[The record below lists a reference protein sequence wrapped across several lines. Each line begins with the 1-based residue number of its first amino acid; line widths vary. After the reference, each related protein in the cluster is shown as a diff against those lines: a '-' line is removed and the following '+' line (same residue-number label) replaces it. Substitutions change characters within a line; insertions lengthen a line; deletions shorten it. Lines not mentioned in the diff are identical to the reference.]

1 MHVGGPSCGARGQR
15 GHGRTQHTRAACVCA
30 KGSETGV
37 THFERSARRCQ
48 ARLSLRGEAAVARHK
63 SAEHAFR
70 REVVCY
76 PCSSENLSQYRNRD
90 TARYLAIKCDKWRCC
105 AMLAIMRALHSPR
118 PRLSD
123 DATRV
128 KRYKRGRAPSP
139 LRPWRFARSARVA
152 RLDLAGYT
160 PRGLHMSSNSSDH
173 GNSQKKKKRSRHK
186 CTATALPPAEP
197 QRRFEFR
204 RTSCSG
210 RRPSSRLSQQRA

>member
-48 ARLSLRGEAAVARHK
+48 ARLSLRGEAAVSRHK

-128 KRYKRGRAPSP
+128 KRYKGGRAPSP

-152 RLDLAGYT
+152 QLGLAGYT
-160 PRGLHMSSNSSDH
+160 PRRSAVR
-173 GNSQKKKKRSRHK
+173 KRTENKVRN
-186 CTATALPPAEP
+186 PPRSAV
-197 QRRFEFR
+197 R
-204 RTSCSG
+204 
-210 RRPSSRLSQQRA
+210 RRPRRARGEGPRRQGLPRAGRVRDIAR